1 MVFFFFCIF
10 IGYDEFIEWMRNRIG
25 IGVYKNKNSGFCFVL
40 ICELRFV
47 GDGQKNIE
55 RCQVC
60 KANPGGW
67 DQLKVTILRARTDIL

>member
-1 MVFFFFCIF
+1 MVWYSTY
-10 IGYDEFIEWMRNRIG
+10 GMVWQWYG

-60 KANPGGW
+60 KANPG
-67 DQLKVTILRARTDIL
+67 TN